1 MRSEDLAGFLRELKE
16 RSGLSYGTLAKRLH
30 MSPSTVHRYCNSDA
44 VPTDFAPVEKI
55 ARLCGAQREELLR
68 LHRLWIVA
76 DETRRRAR
84 TAPTEP
90 AAPKSPSGSER
101 PTDPTEPA
109 EPAETDPRQEQEQ
122 EPQGSEQAPAPTQ
135 TQKPHS
141 EPAPA
146 PAPAPAPTPT
156 PDPESVREEA
166 APEPQEPSTAPKS
179 RRRRLLWPVA
189 AAAAMVVV
197 AAIGT
202 AAVWTNTSGT
212 SRAGE
217 QPAGGP
223 AASTSAAR
231 TPGGP
236 AAGDAKPSRT
246 TPGTPT
252 SGGPST
258 STGTDAPGG
267 GAGGRTDGAGDETP
281 EVPLAASVNPYVWK
295 DPCSRFYVVDQAPQ
309 VVPPPPSEQGARGW
323 VTALDGVPGG
333 EMVIDVS
340 LQGLGDDT
348 VVLKALHVRTVDTS
362 EPLRGNVYAMGVGC
376 GGDARMQSLDI
387 NLDAARPRPVPVA
400 GWKGDKY
407 VPASD
412 FPYTVS
418 ASDPQVLTITAHTRG
433 RSVRWYLELEWSSGD
448 RSGVLRVDD
457 RGKPFATSATAN
469 RPTFQFPLGASAWEP
484 YQFG

>member
-1 MRSEDLAGFLRELKE
+1 MQSDDLAGFLRELKE

-76 DETRRRAR
+76 DETRRRGR
-84 TAPTEP
+84 TATTGS
-90 AAPKSPSGSER
+90 AAEKSPSGPER
-101 PTDPTEPA
+101 SKEPTEAKEAKEAKEPTEPTERAEA
-109 EPAETDPRQEQEQ
+109 EPQQ
-122 EPQGSEQAPAPTQ
+122 EPQEQGRQ
-135 TQKPHS
+135 HDQKPHP
-141 EPAPA
+141 E
-146 PAPAPAPTPT
+146 PT
-156 PDPESVREEA
+156 PDADPGLDPDSESVRDEA
-166 APEPQEPSTAPKS
+166 ASAPQEPATVPAS
-179 RRRRLLWPVA
+179 RRRRLLWPLA

-197 AAIGT
+197 AAVGT
-202 AAVWTNTSGT
+202 AVVWTNTHDT
-212 SRAGE
+212 SREGDRLAE
-217 QPAGGP
+217 VP
-223 AASTSAAR
+223 AASSSAAR

-236 AAGDAKPSRT
+236 ATGDAKPSRT
-246 TPGTPT
+246 TSSTPT
-252 SGGPST
+252 PGGPST
-258 STGTDAPGG
+258 GTRTDAPGK
-267 GAGGRTDGAGDETP
+267 TDGAGDESLA
-281 EVPLAASVNPYVWK
+281 VPLAASVNPYVWK
-295 DPCSRFYVVDQAPQ
+295 NPCSQFYVVDQSPK
-309 VVPPPPSEQGARGW
+309 VVPPPPSEQNAPGW
-323 VTALDGVPGG
+323 VTALGGVPGG

-348 VVLKALHVRTVDTS
+348 VVLKALHVRTVKTS

-387 NLDAARPRPVPVA
+387 NLDAAQPRPVPVA
-400 GWKGDKY
+400 GWKGDRY

-433 RSVRWYLELEWSSGD
+433 RSVRWYLELEWSSGE

-457 RGKPFATSATAN
+457 RGKPFTTSATAN
-469 RPTFQFPLGASAWEP
+469 MPTYQFPLGSSAWEP

>member
-1 MRSEDLAGFLRELKE
+1 MKE

-84 TAPTEP
+84 SAAAGP
-90 AAPKSPSGSER
+90 AVEKSPSGSER
-101 PTDPTEPA
+101 PTEPKGPTERTEA
-109 EPAETDPRQEQEQ
+109 DPQQHQEQQQQQEQEQ
-122 EPQGSEQAPAPTQ
+122 QN
-135 TQKPHS
+135 PHS
-141 EPAPA
+141 EPTPA
-146 PAPAPAPTPT
+146 PDTDPASAPDTDPAPTPAPDLDPAPAPTP
-156 PDPESVREEA
+156 ESLRDEA
-166 APEPQEPSTAPKS
+166 ASAPQEPTTAPAS
-179 RRRRLLWPVA
+179 RRRRLPWPLT

-202 AAVWTNTSGT
+202 AVVWTNTHDT
-212 SRAGE
+212 SRAGDR
-217 QPAGGP
+217 PAEGP
-223 AASTSAAR
+223 EASSSAAR

-236 AAGDAKPSRT
+236 ATGDAKPSRT
-246 TPGTPT
+246 TSSTPT
-252 SGGPST
+252 PGGPST
-258 STGTDAPGG
+258 GTRTDAPGKTG
-267 GAGGRTDGAGDETP
+267 GAGDESL
-281 EVPLAASVNPYVWK
+281 EVPVAASVNPYVWK
-295 DPCSRFYVVDQAPQ
+295 DPCSQFYVVDQGPK
-309 VVPPPPSEQGARGW
+309 VVPPPPSQQNARGW
-323 VTALDGVPGG
+323 VTALGGVPGG
-333 EMVIDVS
+333 EVVIDVS

-348 VVLKALHVRTVDTS
+348 VVLNALHVRTVETS

-387 NLDAARPRPVPVA
+387 NLDAAQPRPVPVA
-400 GWKGDKY
+400 GWKGDRY

-433 RSVRWYLELEWSSGD
+433 RSVRWYLELEWSSGE

-457 RGKPFATSATAN
+457 RGKPFSTSATAN
-469 RPTFQFPLGASAWEP
+469 MPTYQFPLGSSAWEP

>member
-1 MRSEDLAGFLRELKE
+1 MQSEDLAGFLRELKE

-84 TAPTEP
+84 TAAPQPAAEKPPSSSERSTEPTEP
-90 AAPKSPSGSER
+90 
-101 PTDPTEPA
+101 TEPT
-109 EPAETDPRQEQEQ
+109 ETDPQQDQEQAQEQEQ
-122 EPQGSEQAPAPTQ
+122 AQA
-135 TQKPHS
+135 QKLNS
-141 EPAPA
+141 EPA
-146 PAPAPAPTPT
+146 PT
-156 PDPESVREEA
+156 PDPESVRDEA
-166 APEPQEPSTAPKS
+166 APESQEPSTDPAS

-189 AAAAMVVV
+189 AAAAMVVA

-202 AAVWTNTSGT
+202 AVVWTNTHDT

-217 QPAGGP
+217 QPAVGP
-223 AASTSAAR
+223 VAPSSAAR
-231 TPGGP
+231 TPGGT
-236 AAGDAKPSRT
+236 AAGDEKPSRT

-258 STGTDAPGG
+258 GTDTDAPGG
-267 GAGGRTDGAGDETP
+267 GAGGRTDGAGDESL

-295 DPCSRFYVVDQAPQ
+295 DPCSQFYVVDQAPT
-309 VVPPPPSEQGARGW
+309 VVPPPPSQQGARGW

-400 GWKGDKY
+400 GWKGDEY

-412 FPYTVS
+412 FPYKVS

-457 RGKPFATSATAN
+457 RGKPFTTSATAN
-469 RPTFQFPLGASAWEP
+469 RPTYQFPLGASAWEP